1 MSAAAFYTSNDNF
14 TQLFTRGDVFKI
26 PRFQRDYSWKEE
38 NWADLWSDIVELVS
52 DNEPKSSHY
61 MGYLVLQRR
70 SNSSVDIIDGQQRMT
85 TFSILV
91 LACLRILTEL
101 ASENVDAQG
110 NQRRIEEIRRTYIG
124 HLDTVSLNVTSKLT
138 LNRNN
143 NDYYQNHLVSLNQ
156 MPQRGYKASEHLM
169 RKATE
174 WFLRTIRSF
183 LNTAAN
189 SKEDWGKVIAKLVT
203 TVSSGLFFTV
213 IFVDDDLN
221 AYKVFETLNARGVKL
236 ASPDLLKN
244 YVFSVVSN
252 ETDDSDELDR
262 IESRWGNILDKLKDD
277 NVSSF
282 LRAYWGSSREFVREK
297 ELFKVIKEG
306 IADRAKAFDFL
317 RELEYSLDD
326 YVSLSHPD
334 DSGWPRVD
342 KDNVKLLKM
351 FNVRLPFPL
360 LMAAKKAI
368 PHQFSDI
375 LDAIVKVTFRYNT
388 ILNGQ
393 ANEQERIYS
402 KVAIGISRGEL
413 KSANDVI
420 RELKSVYPND
430 LEFQGAFIAKEMDTS
445 NSRKKNIAKYILR
458 KVEAANSGMAEIADN
473 SNITIEHVLPQNFSQ
488 NWSAPQGEDY
498 SSLVYRFGNMIL
510 VEEGLNREA
519 GNSNF
524 VVKKDIIARSQF
536 SLAHSVSQRDC
547 WGEAEVNQMQENM
560 ARLALKIW
568 RVDLLS

>member
-1 MSAAAFYTSNDNF
+1 M
-14 TQLFTRGDVFKI
+14 
-26 PRFQRDYSWKEE
+26 
-38 NWADLWSDIVELVS
+38 DLWSDISELVS
-52 DNEPKSSHY
+52 DDEALSSHY

-70 SNSSVDIIDGQQRMT
+70 SNHVDIIDGQQRMT
-85 TFSILV
+85 TFSIFV
-91 LACLRILTEL
+91 LACLRILSEL
-101 ASENVDAQG
+101 VEEDVDADG
-110 NQRRIEEIRRTYIG
+110 NQRRVDEIRRTYIG
-124 HLDTVSLNVTSKLT
+124 HLDTVSLNVSSKLT

-156 MPQRGYKASEHLM
+156 MPQRGYKSSEHLM
-169 RKATE
+169 RKATD
-174 WFLRTIRSF
+174 WFVREIRIF
-183 LNTAAN
+183 LNKA
-189 SKEDWGKVIAKLVT
+189 EDSEEGWGKAIAKLVT
-203 TVSSGLFFTV
+203 KVSSGLFFTV

-252 ETDDSDELDR
+252 ETDDSEELDR

-306 IADRAKAFDFL
+306 ISDRAKAFEFL
-317 RELEYSLDD
+317 KELEYSLDD

-334 DSGWPRVD
+334 DSGWDKVD

-360 LMAAKKAI
+360 LMAAKTKI
-368 PHQFSDI
+368 PKEFTKI

-402 KVAIGISRGEL
+402 RVAIGISRGEL
-413 KSANDVI
+413 KLASDVI
-420 RELKSVYPND
+420 HELKGVYTRD
-430 LEFQGAFIAKEMDTS
+430 QEFRAAFVGKVMETS
-445 NSRKKNIAKYILR
+445 NSRKKNIVKYILR
-458 KVEAANSGMAEIADN
+458 KIQAAHSHSAEVADN
-473 SNITIEHVLPQNFSQ
+473 SDITIEHVIPQNWSQ
-488 NWSAPQGEDY
+488 NWLEPKGEDY
-498 SSLVYRFGNMIL
+498 SSLVFRFGNMVL
-510 VEEGLNREA
+510 LEEKLNRDA
-519 GNSNF
+519 SNSNF
-524 VVKKDIIARSQF
+524 DTKKKAFCTSQF
-536 SLAHSVSQRDC
+536 SFPNLIAENDN
-547 WGEAEVNQMQENM
+547 WGESEINTLQETM
-560 ARLALKIW
+560 ADLALKIW
-568 RVDLLS
+568 NVPQLS